1 MQNVAPQC
9 LRQWMVEV
17 KEEMVTTMGHSLIS
31 CLWNGSVAGVPLE
44 DDEEGE
50 EEEIHQLIGP
60 RIASRFT
67 VLVVLLLLTD
77 AFCIY
82 CCCCIP
88 SSSVVKRKL

>member
-1 MQNVAPQC
+1 M
-9 LRQWMVEV
+9 

-44 DDEEGE
+44 DDEEEE

-67 VLVVLLLLTD
+67 VLVVLLLLTPS
-77 AFCIY
+77 AFT
-82 CCCCIP
+82 
-88 SSSVVKRKL
+88 VVVVVFHRAVL

>member
-1 MQNVAPQC
+1 M
-9 LRQWMVEV
+9 

-67 VLVVLLLLTD
+67 VLVVLLLLTPS
-77 AFCIY
+77 AFTG
-82 CCCCIP
+82 
-88 SSSVVKRKL
+88 VVVVVFHRAVL

>member
-1 MQNVAPQC
+1 M
-9 LRQWMVEV
+9 

-67 VLVVLLLLTD
+67 VLVVLLLLTPS
-77 AFCIY
+77 AFT
-82 CCCCIP
+82 
-88 SSSVVKRKL
+88 VVVVVFHRAVL